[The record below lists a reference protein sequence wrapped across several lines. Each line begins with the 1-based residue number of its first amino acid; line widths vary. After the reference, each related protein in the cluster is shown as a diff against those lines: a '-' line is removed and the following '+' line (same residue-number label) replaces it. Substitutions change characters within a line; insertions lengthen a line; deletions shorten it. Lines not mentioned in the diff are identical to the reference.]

1 MAKHNNIGT
10 KGEQEAMSFLTKQG
24 YTVLEIN
31 WRNKHLEID
40 IIATNANEL
49 VIVEVKTRS
58 STIHGQPQESV
69 TIAKQKKL
77 IKAAEAYVIE
87 KNIEME
93 VRFDIIEV
101 IHHPTLTI
109 NHIKNAYYAQW

>member
-1 MAKHNNIGT
+1 MANHNNIGT
-10 KGEQEAMSFLTKQG
+10 KGEKEAITFLEKQN
-24 YTVLEIN
+24 YTILESN

-58 STIHGQPQESV
+58 SSIHGQPQESV
-69 TIAKQKKL
+69 TIVKQKKL

-87 KNIEME
+87 NNIEME

-101 IHHPTLTI
+101 IHKPTLII